1 MPGRALSLGGEE
13 AMKLDRPKSLLIDS
27 GGGWFDS
34 GSSATAGIFG
44 SPALTLRFSGDGTRV
59 FSRSG
64 EKTFSEDPLGLV
76 EKLVAEGYTALGYI
90 SYDYLS
96 YTTPGVATSDAERGE
111 RLPLLLFHFYEKD
124 GFHTAPW
131 EEVLSA
137 LPRKRTARGSLPRS
151 NIEREEYARKISA
164 IKDHIAAGDV
174 YQVNLSRKFRFKPLR
189 EPLPWFLDF
198 YRAQPVPFA
207 AFIGFPGFELVS
219 GSMELF
225 LKKRGDSITT
235 RPIKGTVRR
244 DPDPWRDRQLAE
256 TLGNNPKERAE
267 NLMIVD
273 LMRNDLGRICGYGS
287 VGVRELFAVR
297 PYSTLFQMES
307 EIGGC
312 LRPGVGLSQI
322 IASTFPPGSV
332 TGAPKREALRIIDS
346 LEPHMRGPYCGA
358 VCLLPP
364 GGDFTMS
371 VAIRTGVN
379 RPEGADFWFGG
390 GIVWDSEADEEY
402 GETELKA
409 KALTS
414 VASRRML

>member
-1 MPGRALSLGGEE
+1 
-13 AMKLDRPKSLLIDS
+13 MKLDRPKSLLIDS

-44 SPALTLRFSGDGTRV
+44 DPALTLRFSGGGTRV

-64 EKTFSEDPLGLV
+64 ERTFSEDPLGLV
-76 EKLVAEGYTALGYI
+76 EKLTAEGYTALGYI

-96 YTTPGVATSDAERGE
+96 YTTPGVAASDAERGE
-111 RLPLLLFHFYEKD
+111 RLPFLFFHFYEKD
-124 GFHTAPW
+124 GFHTVPW
-131 EEVLSA
+131 EEVLA
-137 LPRKRTARGSLPRS
+137 AVPRERTGPGALPRS
-151 NIEREEYARKISA
+151 NIGREEYARKISA
-164 IKDHIAAGDV
+164 IKEHIAAGDV
-174 YQVNLSRKFRFKPLR
+174 YQVNLSRKFRF
-189 EPLPWFLDF
+189 EPLGEPLSWFLDF

-207 AFIGFPGFELVS
+207 ALVGFPGFELVS

-225 LKKRGDSITT
+225 LRKRGDRITT
-235 RPIKGTVRR
+235 RPIKGTIRR
-244 DPDPWRDRQLAE
+244 DPDPRRDRQLAE

-287 VGVRELFAVR
+287 IGVRELFAVR

-307 EIGGC
+307 EIEGR
-312 LRPGVGLSQI
+312 LRPGIGLSQI

-346 LEPHMRGPYCGA
+346 LEPHLRGPYCGA
-358 VCLLPP
+358 VCLFPP

-379 RPEGADFWFGG
+379 SPEGADFWFGG
-390 GIVWDSEADEEY
+390 GIVWDSKADEEY

>member
-1 MPGRALSLGGEE
+1 
-13 AMKLDRPKSLLIDS
+13 MKLDRPKSLLIDS

-44 SPALTLRFSGDGTRV
+44 DPALTLCFSSDGTRV

-64 EKTFSEDPLGLV
+64 EEAFSEDPLGLV
-76 EKLVAEGYTALGYI
+76 EKLTGEGYTALGYI

-96 YTTPGVATSDAERGE
+96 YTTPGVATSDAKRGE
-111 RLPLLLFHFYEKD
+111 RLPLLFFHFYEKD
-124 GFHTAPW
+124 GFYTGPL
-131 EEVLSA
+131 EEVLSVP
-137 LPRKRTARGSLPRS
+137 PRERTGPGPLPRS

-164 IKDHIAAGDV
+164 IKEHIAAGDV
-174 YQVNLSRKFRFKPLR
+174 YQVNLSRKFRF
-189 EPLPWFLDF
+189 EPLGEPFSWFLDF

-225 LKKRGDSITT
+225 LRKRGDSITT

-244 DPDPWRDRQLAE
+244 DPDPRRDRQLAE

-287 VGVRELFAVR
+287 IGVRELFAVR

-307 EIGGC
+307 EIEGR
-312 LRPGVGLSQI
+312 LRPGVGLSEI

-346 LEPHMRGPYCGA
+346 LEPHLRGPYCGA
-358 VCLLPP
+358 ICLLSP

-390 GIVWDSEADEEY
+390 GIVWDSKADGEY
-402 GETELKA
+402 RETELKA

>member
-1 MPGRALSLGGEE
+1 
-13 AMKLDRPKSLLIDS
+13 MKLDRPKSLLIDS

-44 SPALTLRFSGDGTRV
+44 DPAVTLCFSSDGTKV
-59 FSRSG
+59 VSRSG

-76 EKLVAEGYTALGYI
+76 EKLAAEGYAALGYI

-96 YTTPGVATSDAERGE
+96 YTTPGVATSNAKQGE
-111 RLPLLLFHFYEKD
+111 RLPFLFFHFYEKD
-124 GFHTAPW
+124 DFYTAPL

-137 LPRKRTARGSLPRS
+137 LPQERTGPRPLPRS

-164 IKDHIAAGDV
+164 IKEHIAAGDV
-174 YQVNLSRKFRFKPLR
+174 YQVNLSRKFRF
-189 EPLPWFLDF
+189 EPLGEPLSWFLDF

-244 DPDPWRDRQLAE
+244 DSDPRRDRQLAE

-287 VGVRELFAVR
+287 IGVRELFAVR

-307 EIGGC
+307 EIEGR

-346 LEPHMRGPYCGA
+346 LEPHLRGPYCGA
-358 VCLLPP
+358 ICLFSPS
-364 GGDFTMS
+364 GDFTMS

-379 RPEGADFWFGG
+379 SPEGADFWFGG
-390 GIVWDSEADEEY
+390 GIVWDSKADEEY

>member
-1 MPGRALSLGGEE
+1 
-13 AMKLDRPKSLLIDS
+13 MKLHRPKSLLIDS
-27 GGGWFDS
+27 GAGWFDS

-44 SPALTLRFSGDGTRV
+44 DPALTLCFSSDGTKV

-64 EKTFSEDPLGLV
+64 EEIFSEDPLGLV
-76 EKLVAEGYTALGYI
+76 EKLAAEGYTALGYI

-96 YTTPGVATSDAERGE
+96 YTTPGVPTSDAKQREK
-111 RLPLLLFHFYEKD
+111 LPFLFFHFYEED
-124 GFHTAPW
+124 SFYTAPW

-137 LPRKRTARGSLPRS
+137 FPRERAGPGPLPRS

-164 IKDHIAAGDV
+164 IKEHIAAGDV
-174 YQVNLSRKFRFKPLR
+174 YQVNLSRKFRFKPLG
-189 EPLPWFLDF
+189 EPLSWFLDF

-225 LKKRGDSITT
+225 LRRRGDSITT

-244 DPDPWRDRQLAE
+244 DPDPRRDRELAE
-256 TLGNNPKERAE
+256 TLGKKPKERAE

-287 VGVRELFAVR
+287 IGVRELFTVR
-297 PYSTLFQMES
+297 RYSTLFQMES
-307 EIGGC
+307 EIEGR

-332 TGAPKREALRIIDS
+332 TGAPKREAIRIIDS
-346 LEPHMRGPYCGA
+346 LEPHERGPYCGA
-358 VCLLPP
+358 ICLFSPS
-364 GGDFTMS
+364 GDFTMS

-379 RPEGADFWFGG
+379 SSEGVDFWFGG
-390 GIVWDSEADEEY
+390 GIVWDSKADDEY

-414 VASRRML
+414 IASRQVL

>member
-1 MPGRALSLGGEE
+1 
-13 AMKLDRPKSLLIDS
+13 MKLNRPKSLLIDS
-27 GGGWFDS
+27 GAGWFDS

-44 SPALTLRFSGDGTRV
+44 DPALTLCFSSDGTKV
-59 FSRSG
+59 LSESG
-64 EKTFSEDPLGLV
+64 ERTSSQDPLDLV
-76 EKLVAEGYTALGYI
+76 EELASEGYTALGYI

-96 YTTPGVATSDAERGE
+96 YTTPGVATSNAKQGE
-111 RLPLLLFHFYEKD
+111 RLPFLFFHFYEKD
-124 GFHTAPW
+124 GFYTAPW

-137 LPRKRTARGSLPRS
+137 LSRERTGRGPLPRS

-164 IKDHIAAGDV
+164 IKEHIAAGDV
-174 YQVNLSRKFRFKPLR
+174 YQVNLSRKFRF
-189 EPLPWFLDF
+189 EPLGEPISWFLDF

-225 LKKRGDSITT
+225 LKKRGQSITT

-244 DPDPWRDRQLAE
+244 DPDPRRDRELAE
-256 TLGNNPKERAE
+256 ALGKKPKERAE

-297 PYSTLFQMES
+297 RYSTLFQMES
-307 EIGGC
+307 EIEGC

-332 TGAPKREALRIIDS
+332 TGAPKREAIRIIDS
-346 LEPHMRGPYCGA
+346 LEPHERGPYCGA
-358 VCLLPP
+358 ICLLSPS
-364 GGDFTMS
+364 GDFTMS

-379 RPEGADFWFGG
+379 SSEGADFWFGG
-390 GIVWDSEADEEY
+390 GIVWDSEADDEY

-414 VASRRML
+414 IASRRML

>member
-1 MPGRALSLGGEE
+1 
-13 AMKLDRPKSLLIDS
+13 MKLDRPKSLLIDS

-44 SPALTLRFSGDGTRV
+44 DPALTLCFSSDGTRV

-64 EKTFSEDPLGLV
+64 EKAFSEDPLGLV
-76 EKLVAEGYTALGYI
+76 EKLAAEGYTALGYI

-96 YTTPGVATSDAERGE
+96 YTTPGVSTSDAKQGE
-111 RLPLLLFHFYEKD
+111 KFPLLFFHLYEKE
-124 GFHTAPW
+124 GFYTGPL
-131 EEVLSA
+131 EEVLFA
-137 LPRKRTARGSLPRS
+137 LPRERTGPGPLPRS

-164 IKDHIAAGDV
+164 IKEHIAAGDV
-174 YQVNLSRKFRFKPLR
+174 YQVNLSRKFRF
-189 EPLPWFLDF
+189 EPLGEPFSWFLDF

-225 LKKRGDSITT
+225 LRKRGDSITT

-244 DPDPWRDRQLAE
+244 DPDPRRDRQLAE
-256 TLGNNPKERAE
+256 MLGNNLKERAE

-287 VGVRELFAVR
+287 IGVRELFAVR

-307 EIGGC
+307 EIEGR
-312 LRPGVGLSQI
+312 LRPGVGLSEI

-346 LEPHMRGPYCGA
+346 LEPHLRGPYCGA
-358 VCLLPP
+358 ICLLSP

-379 RPEGADFWFGG
+379 SSEGADFWFGG
-390 GIVWDSEADEEY
+390 GIVWDSKADEEY

>member
-1 MPGRALSLGGEE
+1 MT
-13 AMKLDRPKSLLIDS
+13 LDRPKSLLIDS

-44 SPALTLRFSGDGTRV
+44 NPAVTLCFSSGGTKV
-59 FSRSG
+59 VSRSG

-76 EKLVAEGYTALGYI
+76 EKLVGEGYTALGYI

-96 YTTPGVATSDAERGE
+96 YTTPGIVTSDAKQGE
-111 RLPLLLFHFYEKD
+111 RLPFLFFHFYEKD
-124 GFHTAPW
+124 GFYTAPW
-131 EEVLSA
+131 DEVLSA
-137 LPRKRTARGSLPRS
+137 LPQERAGSGPLPRS
-151 NIEREEYARKISA
+151 NIEREEYARKILA
-164 IKDHIAAGDV
+164 IKEHIAAGDV
-174 YQVNLSRKFRFKPLR
+174 YQVNLSRKFRF
-189 EPLPWFLDF
+189 EPLGEPLSWFLDF

-244 DPDPWRDRQLAE
+244 DPDPRRDRKLAE
-256 TLGNNPKERAE
+256 TLGNDPKERAE

-287 VGVRELFAVR
+287 IGVRELFAVR

-307 EIGGC
+307 EIEGR

-346 LEPHMRGPYCGA
+346 LEPHLRGPYCGA
-358 VCLLPP
+358 ICLFSP

-390 GIVWDSEADEEY
+390 GIVWDSKADEEY

-414 VASRRML
+414 VAFRRML

>member
-1 MPGRALSLGGEE
+1 
-13 AMKLDRPKSLLIDS
+13 MKLDRPKSLLIDS

-34 GSSATAGIFG
+34 GSSATAGLFG
-44 SPALTLRFSGDGTRV
+44 DPALTLCFSSDGTRV
-59 FSRSG
+59 FSESG

-76 EKLVAEGYTALGYI
+76 EKLAAEGYAALGYI

-96 YTTPGVATSDAERGE
+96 YTTPGVATSNAKQGE
-111 RLPLLLFHFYEKD
+111 RLPFLFFHFYEKD
-124 GFHTAPW
+124 DFYTAPL
-131 EEVLSA
+131 EEVFSA
-137 LPRKRTARGSLPRS
+137 LPKQGADPGPLPRS

-164 IKDHIAAGDV
+164 IKEHIAAGDV
-174 YQVNLSRKFRFKPLR
+174 YQVNLSRKFRFEPLG

-244 DPDPWRDRQLAE
+244 DPDPLRDRQLAE
-256 TLGNNPKERAE
+256 MLGNNPKERAE

-287 VGVRELFAVR
+287 IGVRELFAVR

-307 EIGGC
+307 EIEGR
-312 LRPGVGLSQI
+312 LHPGVGLSQI

-346 LEPHMRGPYCGA
+346 LEPHLRGPYCGA
-358 VCLLPP
+358 ICLFSPS
-364 GGDFTMS
+364 GDFTMS

-379 RPEGADFWFGG
+379 SPEGADFWFGG
-390 GIVWDSEADEEY
+390 GIVWDSKADEEY
-402 GETELKA
+402 RETELKA

>member
-1 MPGRALSLGGEE
+1 
-13 AMKLDRPKSLLIDS
+13 MKLNRPKSLLIDS
-27 GGGWFDS
+27 GAGWFDS

-44 SPALTLRFSGDGTRV
+44 DPALTLCFSSDGTKV
-59 FSRSG
+59 FSESG
-64 EKTFSEDPLGLV
+64 ERTFSEDPLDLV
-76 EKLVAEGYTALGYI
+76 EELASEGYTALGYI

-96 YTTPGVATSDAERGE
+96 YTTPGVATSDAKQGE
-111 RLPLLLFHFYEKD
+111 RLPFLFFHFYEKD
-124 GFHTAPW
+124 GFYTAPW

-137 LPRKRTARGSLPRS
+137 LSRERTGRGPLPRS

-164 IKDHIAAGDV
+164 IKEHIAAGDV
-174 YQVNLSRKFRFKPLR
+174 YQVNLSRKFRF
-189 EPLPWFLDF
+189 EPLGEPISWFLDF

-225 LKKRGDSITT
+225 LKKRGQSITT

-244 DPDPWRDRQLAE
+244 DPDPRRDRELAE
-256 TLGNNPKERAE
+256 ALGKKPKERAE

-297 PYSTLFQMES
+297 RYSTLFQMES
-307 EIGGC
+307 EIEGC

-332 TGAPKREALRIIDS
+332 TGAPKREAIRIIDS
-346 LEPHMRGPYCGA
+346 LEPHERGPYCGA
-358 VCLLPP
+358 ICLLSPS
-364 GGDFTMS
+364 GDFTMS

-379 RPEGADFWFGG
+379 SSEGADFWFGG
-390 GIVWDSEADEEY
+390 GIVWDSEADDEY

-414 VASRRML
+414 IASRRML

>member
-1 MPGRALSLGGEE
+1 
-13 AMKLDRPKSLLIDS
+13 MKLDRPKSLLIDS

-34 GSSATAGIFG
+34 NSSATAGIFG
-44 SPALTLRFSGDGTRV
+44 DPALTLCFSGDGTRV

-76 EKLVAEGYTALGYI
+76 EKLAAGGYTALGYI

-96 YTTPGVATSDAERGE
+96 YTTPGVATSNAKQGE
-111 RLPLLLFHFYEKD
+111 RLPFLFFHFYEKE
-124 GFHTAPW
+124 GFYTAPW
-131 EEVLSA
+131 EEVPSSV
-137 LPRKRTARGSLPRS
+137 PRERAGPGTLPRS

-164 IKDHIAAGDV
+164 IKEHIAAGDV
-174 YQVNLSRKFRFKPLR
+174 YQVNLSRKFRF
-189 EPLPWFLDF
+189 EPLDEPLSWFLDF

-225 LKKRGDSITT
+225 LRKRGDSITT

-244 DPDPWRDRQLAE
+244 DPDPRRDRQLAE
-256 TLGNNPKERAE
+256 TLGNSPKERAE

-287 VGVRELFAVR
+287 IGVRELFAVR

-307 EIGGC
+307 EVEGR

-346 LEPHMRGPYCGA
+346 LEPHLRGPYCGA
-358 VCLLPP
+358 VCLFSPS
-364 GGDFTMS
+364 GDFTMS

-379 RPEGADFWFGG
+379 SPEGADFWFGG
-390 GIVWDSEADEEY
+390 GIVWDSKADEEY

-414 VASRRML
+414 VAPRRML

>member
-1 MPGRALSLGGEE
+1 
-13 AMKLDRPKSLLIDS
+13 MKLDRPKSLLIDS

-44 SPALTLRFSGDGTRV
+44 DPAVTLCFSSDGTKV

-76 EKLVAEGYTALGYI
+76 EKLAAEGYTALGYI

-96 YTTPGVATSDAERGE
+96 YTTPGVATSDAKQGE
-111 RLPLLLFHFYEKD
+111 MLPFLFFHFYEKD
-124 GFHTAPW
+124 DFYTAPL

-137 LPRKRTARGSLPRS
+137 LPQERTGPGPLPRS
-151 NIEREEYARKISA
+151 NIEMEEYARKISA
-164 IKDHIAAGDV
+164 IKEHIAAGDV
-174 YQVNLSRKFRFKPLR
+174 YQVNLSRKFRF
-189 EPLPWFLDF
+189 EPLGEPLSWFLDF

-244 DPDPWRDRQLAE
+244 DSDPRRDRQLAE

-287 VGVRELFAVR
+287 IGVRELFAVR

-307 EIGGC
+307 EIEGR

-346 LEPHMRGPYCGA
+346 LEPHLRGPYCGA
-358 VCLLPP
+358 ICLFSPS
-364 GGDFTMS
+364 GDFTMS

-379 RPEGADFWFGG
+379 SPEGADFWFGG
-390 GIVWDSEADEEY
+390 GIVWDSKADEEY

>member
-1 MPGRALSLGGEE
+1 MT
-13 AMKLDRPKSLLIDS
+13 LDRPKSLLIDS

-44 SPALTLRFSGDGTRV
+44 NPARTLCFSSDGTKV

-76 EKLVAEGYTALGYI
+76 EELVAEGYTALGYI

-96 YTTPGVATSDAERGE
+96 YTTPGIATSDAKRGE
-111 RLPLLLFHFYEKD
+111 RVPFLFFHFYEKD
-124 GFHTAPW
+124 GFYTAPW
-131 EEVLSA
+131 NEVLSA
-137 LPRKRTARGSLPRS
+137 LPQERTGSGSLPRS
-151 NIEREEYARKISA
+151 NVEREEYARKISA
-164 IKDHIAAGDV
+164 IKEHIAAGDV
-174 YQVNLSRKFRFKPLR
+174 YQVNLSRKFRF
-189 EPLPWFLDF
+189 EPLGEPLSWFLDF

-207 AFIGFPGFELVS
+207 ALIGFPDFELVS

-244 DPDPWRDRQLAE
+244 DPDPSRDRQLAE

-273 LMRNDLGRICGYGS
+273 LMRNDLGRICEYGS
-287 VGVRELFAVR
+287 IGVRELFAVR

-307 EIGGC
+307 EIEGR
-312 LRPGVGLSQI
+312 LRPGAGLSQI

-346 LEPHMRGPYCGA
+346 LEPHLRGPYCGA
-358 VCLLPP
+358 ICLFSP

-390 GIVWDSEADEEY
+390 GIVWDSKADEEY

>member
-1 MPGRALSLGGEE
+1 MT
-13 AMKLDRPKSLLIDS
+13 LDRPKSLLIDS

-44 SPALTLRFSGDGTRV
+44 NPAITLCFSGDGTRV

-64 EKTFSEDPLGLV
+64 EKTFSEDPLDLV
-76 EKLVAEGYTALGYI
+76 EKLAAEEYTALGYI

-96 YTTPGVATSDAERGE
+96 YTTPGIATSDAKQGE
-111 RLPLLLFHFYEKD
+111 RLPFLFFHFYEKD
-124 GFHTAPW
+124 GFYTAPW

-137 LPRKRTARGSLPRS
+137 LPRERTGPGPLPRS
-151 NIEREEYARKISA
+151 NIEREEYASKISA
-164 IKDHIAAGDV
+164 IKEHIAAGDV
-174 YQVNLSRKFRFKPLR
+174 YQVNLSRKFRF
-189 EPLPWFLDF
+189 EPLGEPLSWFLDF

-244 DPDPWRDRQLAE
+244 DPDPRRDRQLAE

-287 VGVRELFAVR
+287 IGVRELFAVR

-307 EIGGC
+307 EIEGR

-346 LEPHMRGPYCGA
+346 LEPHLRGPYCGA
-358 VCLLPP
+358 ICLFSP

-390 GIVWDSEADEEY
+390 GIVWDSKADEEY

>member
-1 MPGRALSLGGEE
+1 MT
-13 AMKLDRPKSLLIDS
+13 LDRPKSLLIDS

-44 SPALTLRFSGDGTRV
+44 NPARTLCFSSDGTKV

-76 EKLVAEGYTALGYI
+76 EELVAEGYTALGYI

-96 YTTPGVATSDAERGE
+96 YTTPGIATSDAKRGE
-111 RLPLLLFHFYEKD
+111 RVPFLFFHFYEKD
-124 GFHTAPW
+124 GFYTAPW
-131 EEVLSA
+131 NEVLSA
-137 LPRKRTARGSLPRS
+137 LPQERTGSGSLPRS
-151 NIEREEYARKISA
+151 NVEREEYARKISA
-164 IKDHIAAGDV
+164 IKEHIAAGDV
-174 YQVNLSRKFRFKPLR
+174 YQVNLSRKFRF
-189 EPLPWFLDF
+189 EPLGEPLSWFLDF

-207 AFIGFPGFELVS
+207 ALIGFPDFELVS

-244 DPDPWRDRQLAE
+244 DPDPRRDRQLAE

-287 VGVRELFAVR
+287 IGVRELFAVR

-307 EIGGC
+307 EIEGR

-346 LEPHMRGPYCGA
+346 LEPHLRGPYCGA
-358 VCLLPP
+358 ICLFSP

-390 GIVWDSEADEEY
+390 GIVWDSKADEEY